1 MHRPKLKID
10 PEFRGL
16 IRPLTTSEREQLE
29 ANLLADGCLDAII
42 TWKGIIVDGH
52 NRYEICTEHDIP
64 FNIIEKEFDCRESV
78 IAWICNHQLGR
89 RNLSEATRKY
99 LIGIQYDA
107 EKISR
112 RLRNKMGL
120 NQYGHL
126 DPEIEAEIER
136 GEHKRH
142 LTAERIA
149 KENNISPA
157 TVQKYSLYSK
167 ALDRLKQKVPEI
179 VPKIL
184 SGEYKISHEN
194 VIELADLSPQEIR
207 IVMRNIEAKEEASN
221 RYKVPRTA
229 LQELPRRKEPHKT
242 MGATIKDM
250 PAFDPDAELVGLALT
265 IPSWVSSLD
274 RLQQKTELG
283 VVSPKAKLRLIRELA
298 ALDSKAMELSRFL
311 GGGPHG

>member
-16 IRPLTTSEREQLE
+16 IRPLTTAEREQLE
-29 ANLLADGCLDAII
+29 ANLMADGCLDAII

-52 NRYEICTEHDIP
+52 NRYEICTEHGIP
-64 FNIIEKEFDCRESV
+64 FNVIEKEFDCRESV
-78 IAWICNHQLGR
+78 IAWICSHQLGR

-99 LIGIQYDA
+99 LIGVQYDA

-112 RLRNKMGL
+112 SLRNKMGL
-120 NQYGHL
+120 NQYGRL
-126 DPEIEAEIER
+126 DPESVAEIEKS
-136 GEHKRH
+136 EYKRH

-149 KENNISPA
+149 RENNISPA

-167 ALDRLKQKVPEI
+167 ALEKLKKKVPEI
-179 VPKIL
+179 FPKIL

-194 VIELADLSPQEIR
+194 VVELAELSPQEIK
-207 IVMRNIEAKEEASN
+207 IVMSNIEAKEEASN

-229 LQELPRRKEPHKT
+229 IQELPRRKEPYKE

-250 PAFDPDAELVGLALT
+250 PVYDPDAELIGMALT
-265 IPSWVSSLD
+265 IPSWVSSLE
-274 RLQQKTELG
+274 RLEQKMKLDD
-283 VVSPKAKLRLIRELA
+283 VSPKAKLRLIRELTT
-298 ALDSKAMELSRFL
+298 LDNKVIELSRSL
-311 GGGPHG
+311 GGGSIG

>member
-16 IRPLTTSEREQLE
+16 IRPLTTAEREQLE

-42 TWKGIIVDGH
+42 TWEGIIVDGH

-64 FNIIEKEFDCRESV
+64 FDIIEKEFDCRESV

-112 RLRNKMGL
+112 GLRNKMGV
-120 NQYGHL
+120 NQYGRL
-126 DPEIEAEIER
+126 DPESETEIEKSK
-136 GEHKRH
+136 HKRH

-149 KENNISPA
+149 RENNISPA

-167 ALDRLKQKVPEI
+167 ALDRLKRKVPEI
-179 VPKIL
+179 FPKIL
-184 SGEYKISHEN
+184 SGEYKVSHEN
-194 VIELADLSPQEIR
+194 VVELAELSPQEIR

-229 LQELPRRKEPHKT
+229 LQELPRRKEPQKT

-274 RLQQKTELG
+274 RLKQKTELD
-283 VVSPKAKLRLIRELA
+283 VVSSKAKLRLIRELA
-298 ALDSKAMELSRFL
+298 TLDNEVIKLSQFL
-311 GGGPHG
+311 GGGPRE

>member
-167 ALDRLKQKVPEI
+167 ALD
-179 VPKIL
+179 
-184 SGEYKISHEN
+184 KISHEN